1 MFKNN
6 HWNVHPIHKCRDA
19 YCKITLTSK
28 MNCEAQNCPIMLS
41 FGLFYSGKRVLSFM
55 HHFILV
61 PSFPIISSIT
71 YMKNIS
77 SGSNLTPNKIVKNH
91 NLKCFDPNCVW
102 RHKSLSILWQS
113 HKISKQ
119 SLKKW
124 RFPGNFFSPGSEM
137 TPSALLKVKDIGDG
151 FEW

>member
-1 MFKNN
+1 
-6 HWNVHPIHKCRDA
+6 
-19 YCKITLTSK
+19 

-41 FGLFYSGKRVLSFM
+41 FGSFYSGKRVLSFM

-91 NLKCFDPNCVW
+91 NV
-102 RHKSLSILWQS
+102 SIQIL
-113 HKISKQ
+113 
-119 SLKKW
+119 
-124 RFPGNFFSPGSEM
+124 F
-137 TPSALLKVKDIGDG
+137 
-151 FEW
+151 